1 MNKTLLIFRHEFL
14 HTIKRTGFIIMT
26 LIVPLV
32 ALLAI
37 GVVQLVSGIAKPTVE
52 ITTIGYVDESG
63 GFQQYTSQGNI
74 TLVRFDTPDD
84 ATKALVKSD
93 IKEYFVIPS
102 DYVSTGVINRY
113 TLEKQLAAPPATT
126 TAIKNFL
133 SSNLLAGKVP
143 PATIDLIEA
152 PLNLV
157 TIRLTATGAVAPEQG
172 GYGNLIIPGVFS
184 LLLLLSIIFS
194 STYLLQGLGEEKENR
209 LIEILLS
216 SVSARQLLTGKVL
229 GIGAAGLA
237 QVVVWVVSAPLLLN
251 LASSTFGGFIST
263 IQIPANFLVLAVV
276 YFILG
281 YLLFAVLSAGIGA
294 ISSNSREGQQLI
306 GIFTLPLLTPLWFM
320 SLLMLFPN
328 NPIWV
333 VLTIFPITAPVEVM
347 IRLGVS
353 DIPAWELAASIA
365 VLVLS
370 IIGGAVINHQGFQNL
385 LAHVWEKTQARGN
398 YPKPQE
404 RIGWYLARS

>member
-1 MNKTLLIFRHEFL
+1 MNKTLLILRHEFL

-37 GVVQLVSGIAKPTVE
+37 GVLQLVSGIAKPPVAE
-52 ITTIGYVDESG
+52 VTTIGYVDESG

-84 ATKALVKSD
+84 ATEALVKGG
-93 IKEYFVIPS
+93 IKEYFVIPP
-102 DYVSTGVINRY
+102 DYISTGMVSRY
-113 TLEKQLAAPPATT
+113 TLHRELMPPADIT

-143 PATIDLIEA
+143 AATVDRVEA

-157 TIRLTATGAVAPEQG
+157 TTRLTATGAVAPEQG
-172 GYGNLIIPGVFS
+172 GLGNFIFPGVFS
-184 LLLLLSIIFS
+184 LLLAFSIILS
-194 STYLLQGLGEEKENR
+194 STYLLQGLSEEKENR
-209 LIEILLS
+209 LIEVLLS
-216 SVSARQLLTGKVL
+216 SVSARQLLTAKVL
-229 GIGAAGLA
+229 GLGVAGLA

-251 LASSTFGGFIST
+251 LASSSIGGFIST
-263 IQIPANFLVLAVV
+263 IQLPANFLVLAVV

-306 GIFTLPLLTPLWFM
+306 GILTLPLFIPLWLM
-320 SLLMLFPN
+320 SLLMLLPD

-347 IRLGVS
+347 LRLGVS
-353 DIPAWELAASIA
+353 GIPAWQLVASIA

-370 IIGGAVINHQGFQNL
+370 IIGGL
-385 LAHVWEKTQARGN
+385 LLTAKVFRAYLLMYGKRPG
-398 YPKPQE
+398 
-404 RIGWYLARS
+404 IGEIIRSLRSG